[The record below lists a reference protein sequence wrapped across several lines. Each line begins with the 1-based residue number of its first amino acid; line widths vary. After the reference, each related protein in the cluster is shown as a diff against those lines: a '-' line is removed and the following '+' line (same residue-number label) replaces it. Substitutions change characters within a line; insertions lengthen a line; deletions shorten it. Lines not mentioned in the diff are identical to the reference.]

1 VCIVNTAYEACFNAL
16 PGDQPHEDGCVQRA
30 IYGNFSGPKAQEIIV
45 SRGKVLELMR
55 PDESGKMQTIVA
67 TEVFGQIRALVPFRL
82 TGGNRDFIIVGS
94 DSGRIVI
101 LEYSK
106 EKNSFIKVGRNYNM
120 RGSATRTTPRGQPDL
135 QSRCWSQGRQQTCR
149 CTRRRL
155 ASRAAAAS
163 CRASTSLWTP
173 RAAPA

>member
-1 VCIVNTAYEACFNAL
+1 MCASHNTAYEACFNAL

-45 SRGKVLELMR
+45 SRGKVLELLR

-82 TGGNRDFIIVGS
+82 TGGNRDYIIVGS

-106 EKNSFIKVGRNYNM
+106 EKNSFIKVGSN
-120 RGSATRTTPRGQPDL
+120 L
-135 QSRCWSQGRQQTCR
+135 V
-149 CTRRRL
+149 CT
-155 ASRAAAAS
+155 
-163 CRASTSLWTP
+163 
-173 RAAPA
+173 